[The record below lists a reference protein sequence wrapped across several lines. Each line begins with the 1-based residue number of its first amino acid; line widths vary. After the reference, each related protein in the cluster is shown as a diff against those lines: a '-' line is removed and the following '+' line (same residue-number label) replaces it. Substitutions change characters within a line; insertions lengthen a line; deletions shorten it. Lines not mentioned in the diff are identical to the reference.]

1 MPQIVLITGC
11 STGIGLTTAI
21 LLAKNGDRK
30 YKVYATVK
38 DLARKGK
45 LEKEAGSLLDSTV
58 FIKELD
64 VTSNE
69 QIYSVVDEI
78 IKAEAKIDILSMP
91 LDIFT
96 LRVQKYRNA
105 VLQQYKS
112 IVANSLA
119 IICTV

>member
-1 MPQIVLITGC
+1 MDVPQIVLITGC

-78 IKAEAKIDILSMP
+78 IKAEAKIDILSTP
-91 LDIFT
+91 WLFVRHRIRISIRYSSVRHAQ
-96 LRVQKYRNA
+96 LRQ
-105 VLQQYKS
+105 S
-112 IVANSLA
+112 DGS
-119 IICTV
+119 

>member
-1 MPQIVLITGC
+1 MPQIVLVTGC

-38 DLARKGK
+38 DLARKDT
-45 LEKEAGSLLDSTV
+45 LEKEAGSLLDSTI

-69 QIYSVVDEI
+69 QISSVVDEI
-78 IKAEAKIDILSMP
+78 IKAETKIDILSMHT
-91 LDIFT
+91 DI
-96 LRVQKYRNA
+96 LRIHSEN
-105 VLQQYKS
+105 KS
-112 IVANSLA
+112 MEMMDVSNVKTPSQIA
-119 IICTV
+119 